1 MQYGHEAGGLVG
13 LTLQPSAVSRWALS
27 LHVTSQL
34 RLDLTAMKDGRQS
47 KVTATHKEESMSRIK
62 SDAVDRE
69 KLRVTL
75 CSFIDPLDPSSHPE
89 GVVNI
94 ANGLV
99 STNNVNVDKT
109 LELGQQ
115 QMDEF
120 ETGWPSSFHKTLKK
134 NVITIPDAKKSSKL
148 QEHRYMIQ
156 NCYTPESQA
165 YNSLVS

>member
-1 MQYGHEAGGLVG
+1 
-13 LTLQPSAVSRWALS
+13 
-27 LHVTSQL
+27 
-34 RLDLTAMKDGRQS
+34 MKDGRQS
-47 KVTATHKEESMSRIK
+47 KVTTTHMEESMSRIK

-69 KLRVTL
+69 KLRLTL

-99 STNNVNVDKT
+99 STNNVNVDKA

-134 NVITIPDAKKSSKL
+134 NVIAMRDAKKSIKIEGTPVYDTELLYSRIIGL
-148 QEHRYMIQ
+148 QQSRDIRDIL
-156 NCYTPESQA
+156 A
-165 YNSLVS
+165 YELSAVPSALLTKPF

>member
-1 MQYGHEAGGLVG
+1 MQYGHDAGGLVG

-34 RLDLTAMKDGRQS
+34 RLKSTAMKDGRQS
-47 KVTATHKEESMSRIK
+47 KVTTTHKEESMSRIK

-69 KLRVTL
+69 KLRVNL
-75 CSFIDPLDPSSHPE
+75 CSFVDPLDTSSHPE

-99 STNNVNVDKT
+99 STNNVNVDKA

-120 ETGWPSSFHKTLKK
+120 ETGWPSNFHKTLQ
-134 NVITIPDAKKSSKL
+134 NVITMPDAK
-148 QEHRYMIQ
+148 
-156 NCYTPESQA
+156 
-165 YNSLVS
+165 